1 MLNCGHPQELTM
13 ADPPF
18 TSFPFAVGEGEEAG
32 HIPVPVDP
40 RAVFGRARPP
50 VVVTVAGHR
59 YRSTVA
65 IMSGKVFVPFR
76 AGHRAAAGVKAGD
89 KVQVTLT
96 LDTEPRV
103 VEVPHDL
110 AAALDAASLRPAFDL
125 LSFTDQRERAEAV
138 ETAKRPETRVRR
150 IAAIVDRLRPA

>member
-1 MLNCGHPQELTM
+1 MLNCGDLQELAM
-13 ADPPF
+13 AHPPS
-18 TSFPFAVGEGEEAG
+18 TSFLFVVGEGDEAG
-32 HIPVPVDP
+32 HIPVPVEP
-40 RAVFGRARPP
+40 RSVFGRARPP

-59 YRSTVA
+59 YRSTIA

-76 AGHRAAAGVKAGD
+76 ASHRASAGVKAGD
-89 KVQVTLT
+89 EVQVTLT

-103 VEVPHDL
+103 VEVPNDL

-125 LSFTDQRERAEAV
+125 LSFTDQRERAESL
-138 ETAKRPETRVRR
+138 EGAKKSETRARR